1 MVSQLR
7 GVCNRRS
14 VVLLHGASSAADASV
29 GIDILADRLFGPQ
42 PQAATYVCFW
52 ELNLGAVKGLLSAPQ
67 GRTLQSAIDS
77 FTMNFKDP
85 INAPAAEFALPLDPD
100 GRHCPALAA
109 DVILTKTYKM

>member
-14 VVLLHGASSAADASV
+14 ACLLRVTTSGADV
-29 GIDILADRLFGPQ
+29 PLGIDILADRLFGPQ
-42 PQAATYVCFW
+42 PHASTYVCFW
-52 ELNLGAVKGLLSAPQ
+52 ELNFGAMKGLLSAPQ
-67 GRTLQSAIDS
+67 GRTLQSAIDA

-100 GRHCPALAA
+100 GKHCRC
-109 DVILTKTYKM
+109 

>member
-7 GVCNRRS
+7 GVCNRRL
-14 VVLLHGASSAADASV
+14 VVLLPWTISSPDVTV
-29 GIDILADRLFGPQ
+29 GVDILADRLFGPQ
-42 PQAATYVCFW
+42 PHATTYVCFW

-67 GRTLQSAIDS
+67 GRTLQSAVDV

-100 GRHCPALAA
+100 GRHCPALAT
-109 DVILTKTYKM
+109 DVILTEIYEL